1 MKLFVRKKKLIDK
14 TKNVEKVPSLKVVE
28 VVLVQC
34 NVVDNQYR
42 QKSKVLY
49 TFTANNSYAYLLNVE
64 PNNLVFLKIYY
75 SEFDEI
81 ITKVMDQTGR
91 PLSNRR

>member
-1 MKLFVRKKKLIDK
+1 MQKKYQALKQLKQFQSNVMQQIINIDK
-14 TKNVEKVPSLKVVE
+14 S
-28 VVLVQC
+28 
-34 NVVDNQYR
+34 
-42 QKSKVLY
+42 KSKVLY